1 MSTALWKII
10 ETNMAELFRLPQVS
24 WSCLRVWQRDRDAY
38 MKYYKLSLL
47 GSLGDPLLY
56 LLAMGYG
63 LGRFLEQMEGMSYMA
78 FIAPGLVISSAMF
91 SASFECTYSAF
102 LRMIYMKTYDAIL
115 ATPLTI
121 EDVVAGDILWGTT
134 KGFLNGMIMFLVIA
148 AVGLVDSAWAVAIP
162 LLIIVVS
169 FLFAS
174 MAMMV
179 TSFVPTFEAFNYYIT
194 LFLTPMFFFSGV
206 FFPLTRL
213 PDWVATLSNFLPL
226 TYAVG
231 ISRALIHG
239 TPSWLLVWGTLVLL
253 VPALLFFWLA
263 MNLIKRRVIK

>member
-1 MSTALWKII
+1 MSEILRIP
-10 ETNMAELFRLPQVS
+10 ELS
-24 WSCLRVWQRDRDAY
+24 WGCLRVWQRDRDAY
-38 MKYYKLSLL
+38 MKFYKLSLL
-47 GSLGDPLLY
+47 GSLGDPVLY

-63 LGRFLEQMEGMSYMA
+63 LGQFLNQMEGMSYMK
-78 FIAPGLVISSAMF
+78 FIAPGLVISSSMF
-91 SASFECTYSAF
+91 SASFECTYSSF
-102 LRMIYMKTYDAIL
+102 LRMIYMKTYDAII

-134 KGFLNGMIMFLVIA
+134 KGFVNGMMMFLIIW
-148 AVGLVDSAWAVAIP
+148 AVGLIDSTWAIATP
-162 LLIIVVS
+162 LLIALVS

-174 MAMMV
+174 MAMAV

-213 PDWVATLSNFLPL
+213 PEWVSTLSAFLPL

-231 ISRALIHG
+231 ISRALIYG
-239 TPSWLLVWGTLVLL
+239 TPSWFLLWASMLL
-253 VPALLFFWLA
+253 AVPALFFFWIS